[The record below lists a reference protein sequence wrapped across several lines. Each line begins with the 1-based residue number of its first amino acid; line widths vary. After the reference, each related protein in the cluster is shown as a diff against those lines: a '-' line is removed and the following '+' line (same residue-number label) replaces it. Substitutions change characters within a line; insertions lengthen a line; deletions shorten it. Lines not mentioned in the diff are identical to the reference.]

1 MSRKS
6 RAANRGSRTVFA
18 WCPVCRCPLP
28 LFMVHVNVSGF
39 LARDV
44 GVTVEGDATDYIA
57 HMWSHE
63 SERANHGKD

>member
-1 MSRKS
+1 
-6 RAANRGSRTVFA
+6 
-18 WCPVCRCPLP
+18 
-28 LFMVHVNVSGF
+28 MVHVNVSGF